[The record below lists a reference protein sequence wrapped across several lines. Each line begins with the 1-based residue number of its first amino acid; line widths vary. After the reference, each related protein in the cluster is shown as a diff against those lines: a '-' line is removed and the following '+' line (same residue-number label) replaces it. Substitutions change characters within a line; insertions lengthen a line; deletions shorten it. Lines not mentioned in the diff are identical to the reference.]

1 MYSVTYD
8 IDQANVQV
16 QVARDAS
23 VDFQIFFAV
32 RGSAGA
38 DFTWDIIA
46 STGVV
51 IDSGTNEDNFNL
63 HSFPFTNYTYTDPLS
78 SETIT
83 VEGNL
88 PKMKVKDF
96 LGGLVQMFNM
106 VIVPTSSTEFTIEPF
121 DDWMAAGTTIDF
133 ADYVDNYDYTNTPCE
148 HLW

>member
-1 MYSVTYD
+1 MYSITYG
-8 IDQANVQV
+8 IDQSNVQV

-23 VDFQIFFAV
+23 VDFQIFFAM

-46 STGVV
+46 SNGVV

-78 SETIT
+78 SESIT

-106 VIVPTSSTEFTIEPF
+106 VIVPTSSTEFTIEPSF
-121 DDWMAAGTTIDF
+121 F
-133 ADYVDNYDYTNTPCE
+133 ANSKFLLFSPSTKSKFGIS
-148 HLW
+148 